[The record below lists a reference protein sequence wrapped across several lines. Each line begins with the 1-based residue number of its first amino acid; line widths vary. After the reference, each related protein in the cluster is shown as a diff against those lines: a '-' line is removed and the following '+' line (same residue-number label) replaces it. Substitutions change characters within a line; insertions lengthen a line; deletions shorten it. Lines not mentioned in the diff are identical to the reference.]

1 MTFSRDLVKA
11 AGRNYPNKTA
21 FICGDRR
28 ATWAQMDQRSDRLA
42 KALQHLGLNKGDAV
56 ATLSQE
62 RIEVHE
68 HFYACMKTGAIR
80 VGVNARYVW
89 REIEHVLR
97 DSRTRFLFVE
107 DRCLP
112 LIQDHLDEIKA
123 MQIVL
128 IGIGTT
134 ALAYEQETLIASAE
148 GEPAWPVLADDDP
161 LFYSYTSGTTGFP
174 KGVILTQR
182 GVVDAILFSVSSFGF
197 SPDDVW
203 CNPSAS
209 AWVTIVMSSFNL
221 ANGMTTVI
229 PDGGFRI
236 DQFLLDV
243 GRFGVTSVILVPTMI
258 QWIIKEL
265 QSKSYDLSSWRFL
278 IYGSAPSSPALI
290 RQMREVLPCA
300 LVHTYGL
307 TEITGGW
314 ATYLSEKDHQEALA
328 RRPEW
333 LKSVGRFGPHFECSI
348 RDANGKPVP
357 SNTQGEVWIRG
368 TAVMKGYL
376 NRPEETAQVMRE
388 DGWLCTNDIAQMDE
402 DGLLYLLDRK
412 NFMIIS
418 GAVNVFPSTVEAV
431 LAEHH
436 GLEEAAVVGAP
447 HPEWGEAVVA
457 FVRVRSSHADL
468 SADEIVAFC
477 ADKLSKPEIP
487 KHIVFVTELPKTVNG
502 KIIKPQLKERLTREP
517 ALLPWN
523 AA

>member
-1 MTFSRDLVKA
+1 MIIARDLVKA
-11 AGRNYPNKTA
+11 ASRNYPNKTA

-28 ATWAQMDQRSDRLA
+28 ATWAQMDRRSDRLA
-42 KALQHLGLNKGDAV
+42 RALQGLGLQKGDV
-56 ATLSQE
+56 VSTLSQE

-68 HFYACMKTGAIR
+68 HLYACMKTGAIR

-97 DSRTRFLFVE
+97 DSKTRFLFVE

-112 LIQDHLDEIKA
+112 LIADHLAQIEA

-128 IGIGTT
+128 IGIGTS
-134 ALAYEQETLIASAE
+134 ALAYEQEALIAEAE
-148 GEPAWPVLADDDP
+148 GEPAWPALAPDDP

-174 KGVILTQR
+174 KGVILTQQ

-203 CNPSAS
+203 YNPSAS

-229 PDGGFRI
+229 PDGAFRI

-258 QWIIKEL
+258 RWIINEL
-265 QSKSYDLSSWRFL
+265 SSKSYDLSSWRFL

-290 RQMREVLPCA
+290 RQMRQVLPCE
-300 LVHTYGL
+300 LVQTYGL

-314 ATYLSEKDHQEALA
+314 ATYFSEKDHQEALA

-348 RDANGKPVP
+348 RDADGKPLP
-357 SNTQGEVWIRG
+357 PNTQGEVWIRG

-376 NRPEETAQVMRE
+376 NRPEETAEVMRE
-388 DGWLCTNDIAQMDE
+388 GGWLCTNDIAEMDE

-412 NFMIIS
+412 KFMIIS
-418 GAVNVFPSTVEAV
+418 GAVNVFPATVEAV
-431 LAEHH
+431 LAEHA
-436 GLEEAAVVGAP
+436 GIEEAAVVGAP

-457 FVRVRSSHADL
+457 FVRTRSSHAGL
-468 SADEIVAFC
+468 SGCDITDFC
-477 ADKLSKPEIP
+477 VDKLSKPEIP
-487 KHIVFVTELPKTVNG
+487 KHVIFVAELPKTANG
-502 KIIKPQLKERLTREP
+502 KVIKPQLKERLMREP
-517 ALLPWN
+517 TLLPWPIG
-523 AA
+523 